1 MIALALL
8 LAQAA
13 PDTAAAVAVARGE
26 KLFAQSCAVGY
37 CHGSGGAA
45 ARGPRLRGRGF
56 EPGYVVKI
64 TRDGIPNTAMP
75 AWKDRLKD
83 DDINAIGAYIESLAT
98 AGAASADPAVAA
110 AAPAPIGDF
119 EGPAEVK
126 KGRDLFF
133 DATRGT
139 RCGTCHALGG
149 FGVAIG
155 PDLSKV
161 PAKDAR
167 ELGRALRVLKPKNVR
182 TVHLKDGESFAA
194 IVVERAPKLVRVYDL
209 ASTMPVLRSF
219 LPAEIRSIAMGTAWR
234 HESAIQNY
242 SGAELTQTGEFVSWM
257 GTKK

>member
-1 MIALALL
+1 MILFALL
-8 LAQAA
+8 LVQAPPGQA
-13 PDTAAAVAVARGE
+13 DVARGE

-45 ARGPRLRGRGF
+45 ARGPRLRGRAF
-56 EPGYVVKI
+56 DAGYLLKV

-83 DDINAIGAYIESLAT
+83 GDIKSLVTYIESLAT
-98 AGAASADPAVAA
+98 AGASGGDAAVTA

-149 FGVAIG
+149 FGAAIG
-155 PDLSKV
+155 PDL
-161 PAKDAR
+161 AKSTAKNAR
-167 ELGRALRVLKPKNVR
+167 ELGRTLRGLKPKIVH
-182 TVHLKDGESFAA
+182 TAHLKDGESFAA
-194 IVVERAPKLVRVYDL
+194 IVVERTPKIIRVYDL
-209 ASTMPVLRSF
+209 ASTMPVLRSL
-219 LPAEIRSIAMGTAWR
+219 LPAEVRAISNGTAWR
-234 HESAIQNY
+234 HESAVQNY
-242 SGAELTQTGEFVSWM
+242 SADELKQVGEFVSWM
-257 GTKK
+257 GAHTK